1 MNNKDLLLLI
11 GLGILFICH
20 VIGCFGHQE
29 GYSSSDRDEKL
40 KQECELLEKKKKP
53 TPAERM
59 RHHLDKELYEAK
71 FISEKGELNARDKS
85 IIEAEIKSIE
95 KQINANDLDDAC
107 DRVIKYCHSSK
118 EKRKEFQWKLDNEV
132 ANYGAMRGGA
142 GQLTHDEKVT
152 KLML

>member
-11 GLGILFICH
+11 GLGILFICP

-29 GYSSSDRDEKL
+29 GYTTDDRDEKL
-40 KQECELLEKKKKP
+40 AQQCELLEKKKKP
-53 TPAERM
+53 TPAERL

-71 FISEKGELNARDKS
+71 FIREKGQLDARDKS
-85 IIEAEIKSIE
+85 IIDSEIRIIQ
-95 KQINANDLDDAC
+95 KQINANDLDEAC
-107 DRVIKYCHSSK
+107 DQVIKYCHTSK
-118 EKRKEFQWKLDNEV
+118 QKRKEFKWKLDNEV
-132 ANYGAMRGGA
+132 ANYGAMRGT